1 MDLSLDSVEQEFN
14 NIIDLLPGDVKR
26 AGTFFKGPTNLP
38 VLEQVAEK
46 SFSLDRRAKR
56 FIATEPVW
64 VRYITFLS
72 GDIKKFKN
80 SVGFSYVNLKGES
93 VSKKLSL
100 GENNSYVWIND
111 VVVSFEIQSTAKLF
125 KADLKKVSVCGFD
138 LQELAKVSENS
149 IRAFDLKGG
158 IDKKLKEAKDEVE
171 GLQNKISSMEQEE
184 LELSERIDASRVEFE
199 RISTSVREVEAE
211 LESVNSELA
220 ASQARLDAFR
230 TQETNAQNNIEQLKQ
245 AVAGLDRKIAE
256 ERAELEKLTSD
267 RSLISDEYRDYV
279 KEGRSQSF
287 WYLLFSVLP
296 ALVII
301 LAVQQVYDSSEALL
315 NRQFSSFSEV
325 FSAFIQR
332 IPLTMV
338 LSVAVYFSWV
348 LASGLLGRV
357 FKIHND
363 RLTLARLLVIAKDTV
378 YSSAQGLNIDDE
390 VKLRERVVLKI
401 ELLKSHLAR
410 DLSPD
415 FEYKGVLPK
424 NDEQSGPTTDSQK

>member
-14 NIIDLLPGDVKR
+14 NIIDLLPGDVKWV
-26 AGTFFKGPTNLP
+26 GTFFKGPTNLP

-72 GDIKKFKN
+72 DDIKKFKD

-149 IRAFDLKGG
+149 IRAFDLKAG

-245 AVAGLDRKIAE
+245 AVAGLNRKIAE

-332 IPLTMV
+332 IPFTLV
-338 LSVAVYFSWV
+338 LAGAVYYSWV